1 MRPKSIVLLLLALGC
16 GLVASIGINQV
27 LAKNR
32 AKPAEKTGETKP
44 ILVAM
49 ADIGLRGEL
58 NAQNVR
64 LEDWP
69 SNLVPE
75 GAIFSLD
82 DLKERRSRTLIVKG
96 EPILESKLLS
106 KDAGRSVSGL
116 IPKGFRSVSVRVDS
130 VSGSSSLILPDDRVD
145 VLVHIRA
152 NPSQNINQT
161 VTRTILQDVRVFAV
175 NDQVGRS
182 EELSEEQSIAAK
194 TVSLLLTPDETEL
207 VALAAEIGKL
217 RLVMRSPEDDE
228 ATETLGAD
236 VARLLNPDARDRKGD
251 DTSLVYDED
260 DKGDDLVNFLNGQS
274 DSTPSPDADTTAVES
289 ENVWTMVLVIG
300 SDAREVQFV
309 SDSRLPQEV
318 SSRGNGSGG
327 VAVDRDASQDG
338 EPDDMDVDQD
348 DFDDDGWQ
356 DDGDGGLPDFSSDT

>member
-27 LAKNR
+27 LATNR
-32 AKPAEKTGETKP
+32 AKQPEAKGETTA

-49 ADIGLRGEL
+49 ANIGLRGEL
-58 NAQNVR
+58 NAQCVR

-69 SNLVPE
+69 AELVPE
-75 GAIFSLD
+75 GAISSLD
-82 DLKERRSRTLIVKG
+82 DVKDRRSRTLIVKG
-96 EPILESKLLS
+96 EPILEAKLLS

-130 VSGSSSLILPDDRVD
+130 VSGASSLILPDDRVD

-161 VTRTILQDVRVFAV
+161 VTRTILQDIRVFAV
-175 NDQVGRS
+175 NDQVGQS
-182 EELSEEQSIAAK
+182 EEISEEQSIAAK
-194 TVSLLLTPDETEL
+194 TVSLLLTPQETEL
-207 VALAAEIGKL
+207 VALAAEVGKL

-228 ATETLGAD
+228 ASETHGAD
-236 VARLLNPDARDRKGD
+236 IARLLNPDAADRDGD
-251 DTSLVYDED
+251 DTSLVYDGN
-260 DKGDDLVNFLNGQS
+260 GDGDNLVNFLSNES
-274 DSTPSPDADTTAVES
+274 KSEPKLDVETIDVES

-300 SDAREVQFV
+300 SEAREVQFR
-309 SDSRLPQEV
+309 SDSRLPKEIG
-318 SSRGNGSGG
+318 SGSRGGDGG
-327 VAVDRDASQDG
+327 ASDSDASQDG
-338 EPDDMDVDQD
+338 SPDDVDIDGD

-356 DDGDGGLPDFSSDT
+356 DDDDDGLSDFSSDT